1 MHYNIEGVIIGKTH
15 QRDIFPVYSG
25 QTVRKG
31 SINWVRELEKR
42 RYTYKFWIDS
52 RLSQ

>member
-1 MHYNIEGVIIGKTH
+1 MHYNVEGVIIGKTH
-15 QRDIFPVYSG
+15 QRDIFPVNSG
-25 QTVRKG
+25 QTVWKG
-31 SINWVRELEKR
+31 SINRVRKSEKR